1 MKKSPV
7 IGRLEKVLSDLD
19 SLCAGLAD
27 CIQVQLGFHDHQL
40 CWAKVVS

>member
-7 IGRLEKVLSDLD
+7 IGRREKVLSDLD

-27 CIQVQLGFHDHQL
+27 CIQVPVGF
-40 CWAKVVS
+40 S